1 MSQTLKKLLL
11 GERRDI
17 HDPDLFHKVSLVAFL
32 AWVGLGADGLSSSA
46 YGPDEAFR
54 ALSGHTELVIFM
66 FLAMVV
72 TVLIISWSYSVIIE
86 HFPSGGGGYVVATKL
101 LGPAFGIISGCAL
114 LVDYVLTITV
124 SIASGADQ
132 IFSFIP
138 MGWHWSKIW
147 LEALAIIVLI
157 IMNLRGVKE
166 SVNIL
171 VPIFLFFVLSHI
183 VLLVS
188 AFFIHAGNIPAIA
201 TAVKSD
207 LHAGMATLGFL
218 GLFKIF
224 GKAYAQ
230 GAGTYTGI
238 EAVSNGVQIMREP
251 KVATAQKTMV
261 YMALSLAITAGGL
274 LLAYSLLKVVPE
286 EGKTLNAVLAERM
299 GFGTWF
305 VVLVLIAEAALL
317 CIAAQTGFLDGPRV
331 MANMAT
337 DSWLPHRF
345 AALSERL
352 TMHYG
357 IMIIGAASMATLFMT
372 RGDTGR
378 LVTMYSINVFVTFSL
393 SNLGMCRF
401 WIQDRAKHSNWGR
414 RLVIHAV
421 ALVLCASILALQVTE
436 KFLIGGWETVLI
448 TSALIGLCFVIR
460 KYYRGV
466 HTRLGQITPDK
477 LAPSDMVTSHAL
489 SENPKQ
495 LDPAARTAVLLVGG
509 YNGLGV
515 HSVLTIWRMFPK
527 DYPQIV
533 FMSVGVV
540 DSANFKGTE
549 EVEHLQQETRK
560 SLEAYVS
567 LANRMGMA
575 ATTRVAIGTDAVDE
589 AEKLCS
595 LVSREFPRSTFFSGK
610 VVFQKEK
617 WYHWLLHNQTAY
629 AIQRRLEWLGLPMIV
644 LPVRVREA

>member
-1 MSQTLKKLLL
+1 MAGLLKKWLI

-54 ALSGHTELVIFM
+54 SLSGHTELVVFM
-66 FLAMVV
+66 CLAMVM
-72 TVLIISWSYSVIIE
+72 TVLIISWSYSGIIE

-132 IFSFIP
+132 IFSFLP
-138 MGWHWSKIW
+138 LGWHGFKVWI
-147 LEALAIIVLI
+147 EALAIIVLI

-166 SVNIL
+166 SVNVL
-171 VPIFLFFVLSHI
+171 VPIFLFFVFSHI
-183 VLLVS
+183 VLLV
-188 AFFIHAGNIPAIA
+188 AVFVLHAGNIPAIA
-201 TAVKSD
+201 AGVKSD
-207 LHAGMATLGFL
+207 LNSGMATLGFL

-251 KVATAQKTMV
+251 KVQTAQKTMV
-261 YMALSLAITAGGL
+261 YMAFSLAITAGGL

-286 EGKTLNAVLAERM
+286 EGKTLNAVLADRL

-305 VVLVLIAEAALL
+305 VVLILIAEAALL

-357 IMIIGAASMATLFMT
+357 ILIIGAASMATLFLT
-372 RGDTGR
+372 HGDTGR

-401 WIQDRAKHSNWGR
+401 WIQDRTKHSNWGR
-414 RLVIHAV
+414 RLLIHGV
-421 ALVLCASILALQVTE
+421 ALTLCASILALQVTE
-436 KFLIGGWETVLI
+436 KFLIGGWETLLI
-448 TSALIGLCFVIR
+448 TSALIALCFMIR
-460 KYYRGV
+460 RYYRGV
-466 HTRLGQITPDK
+466 HARLLQISPEK
-477 LAPSDMVTSHAL
+477 LAPADMVSSGAL
-489 SENPKQ
+489 AENPAS

-533 FMSVGVV
+533 FLSVGVV
-540 DSANFKGTE
+540 DSANFKGSD
-549 EVEHLQQETRK
+549 EVGRLQEQTRAALN
-560 SLEAYVS
+560 SYVS

-575 ATTRVAIGTDAVDE
+575 AGTRVAIGTDAVEE
-589 AEKLCS
+589 AEKLCAQ
-595 LVSREFPRSTFFSGK
+595 VAKEFPRATFFSGK
-610 VVFQKEK
+610 VVFQREK

-644 LPVRVREA
+644 LPVRVRDA

>member
-72 TVLIISWSYSVIIE
+72 TVLIISWSYSGIIE

-188 AFFIHAGNIPAIA
+188 AFFMHAGNIPAIA

>member
-1 MSQTLKKLLL
+1 MSQTLKKLLI

-17 HDPDLFHKVSLVAFL
+17 HDPNLFHKVSLVAFL

-54 ALSGHTELVIFM
+54 ALAGHTELVVFM
-66 FLAMVV
+66 FLAMVI
-72 TVLIISWSYSVIIE
+72 TVLVISYSYSGIIE

-101 LGPAFGIISGCAL
+101 LGPSFGIISGCAL

-132 IFSFIP
+132 IFSFISIK
-138 MGWHWSKIW
+138 WHWMKVW
-147 LEALAIIVLI
+147 LEAVAIIVLI

-171 VPIFLFFVLSHI
+171 VPIFLFFVVSHV
-183 VLLVS
+183 VLLGA
-188 AFFIHAGNIPAIA
+188 AFFVHAGDVPAIA
-201 TAVKSD
+201 VAVKQD
-207 LHAGMATLGFL
+207 LNGSLATLGFL

-251 KVATAQKTMV
+251 KVATAQRTMV

-286 EGKTLNAVLAERM
+286 EGKTLNAVLAERL

-345 AALSERL
+345 SALSERL

-357 IMIIGAASMATLFMT
+357 ILIIGASAMATLFMT
-372 RGDTGR
+372 KGDTAR

-401 WIQDRAKHSNWGR
+401 WVQERAKQPVWAR
-414 RLVIHAV
+414 RLLVHGV
-421 ALVLCASILALQVTE
+421 ALALCSSILVLQVSE

-448 TSALIGLCFVIR
+448 TSALIGVCFVIR
-460 KYYRGV
+460 RYYQGV
-466 HTRLGQITPDK
+466 HERLGQITPDK
-477 LAPSDMVTSHAL
+477 LAPVEMLSSGAL
-489 SENPKQ
+489 TENPQ
-495 LDPAARTAVLLVGG
+495 RLDPTLRTAVLLVGG

-540 DSANFKGTE
+540 DSANFKGSD
-549 EVEHLQQETRK
+549 EVEHLQQQTQK
-560 SLEAYVS
+560 SLDQYVA
-567 LANRMGMA
+567 LANRMGMG
-575 ATTRVAIGTDAVDE
+575 ATTRIAIGTDAVDE

-595 LVSREFPRSTFFSGK
+595 EISKDFPRATFFSGK
-610 VVFQKEK
+610 VVFQREK
-617 WYHWLLHNQTAY
+617 WYHWFLHNQTAH

>member
-1 MSQTLKKLLL
+1 MTQSIKKLLI

-17 HDPDLFHKVSLVAFL
+17 HDPNLFHKVSLVAFL

-46 YGPDEAFR
+46 YGPEEAFR
-54 ALSGHTELVIFM
+54 ALSGHTELVFFM

-72 TVLIISWSYSVIIE
+72 TVLVISASYSGIIK

-101 LGPAFGIISGCAL
+101 LGPSFGLISGCAL

-132 IFSFIP
+132 IFSLIDIK
-138 MGWHWSKIW
+138 WHWMKVW
-147 LEALAIIVLI
+147 LEAFAILVLI
-157 IMNLRGVKE
+157 VMNLRGVKE
-166 SVNIL
+166 SVNVL
-171 VPIFLFFVLSHI
+171 VPIFLFFVLSHA
-183 VLLVS
+183 VLLGVACFAHGS
-188 AFFIHAGNIPAIA
+188 QIPAIA
-201 TAVKSD
+201 AAAKGDLKSSF
-207 LHAGMATLGFL
+207 AALGFL

-251 KVATAQKTMV
+251 KVATAQRTML

-274 LLAYSLLKVVPE
+274 LLAYALLRVRPE
-286 EGKTLNAVLAERM
+286 EGKTLNATLASQL
-299 GFGTWF
+299 GFGSWF
-305 VVLVLIAEAALL
+305 VVAVMIASAALL

-345 AALSERL
+345 SALSERL

-357 IMIIGAASMATLFMT
+357 VLIIGASAMATLFMT
-372 RGDTGR
+372 RGDTVR

-401 WIQDRAKHSNWGR
+401 WFQDRARQPRWGSKI
-414 RLVIHAV
+414 LIHLL
-421 ALVLCASILALQVTE
+421 ALVLCSSILVLQVTE
-436 KFLIGGWETVLI
+436 KFLIGGWETMLI
-448 TSALIGLCFVIR
+448 TSGLIGLCLVIR
-460 KYYRGV
+460 RYYRGV
-466 HTRLGQITPDK
+466 ADRLGQIRPEK
-477 LAPSDMVTSHAL
+477 LAPTDLTSSNAL
-489 SENPKQ
+489 PANPP
-495 LDPAARTAVLLVGG
+495 LDPSQRTAVLLVGG

-515 HSVLTIWRMFPK
+515 HSVLTIFRMFPK
-527 DYPQIV
+527 DFPQIV
-533 FMSVGVV
+533 FLSVGVV
-540 DSANFKGTE
+540 DSANFKGSGEVDRLE
-549 EVEHLQQETRK
+549 EETRK
-560 SLEAYVS
+560 SLDRYVA
-567 LANRMGMA
+567 LANRMGLA
-575 ATTRVAIGTDAVDE
+575 ATTRVAVGTDAVDE
-589 AEKLCS
+589 AEKLCGEIS
-595 LVSREFPRSTFFSGK
+595 KQFPRATFFSGK
-610 VVFQKEK
+610 VVFQREK

>member
-1 MSQTLKKLLL
+1 MSHTLKKLLI

-54 ALSGHTELVIFM
+54 ALTGHTELVIFM
-66 FLAMVV
+66 FLAMVI
-72 TVLIISWSYSVIIE
+72 TVLVISWSYSGIIE

-138 MGWHWSKIW
+138 IGWHWPKLW

-157 IMNLRGVKE
+157 VMNLRGVKE
-166 SVNIL
+166 SVNVL
-171 VPIFLFFVLSHI
+171 VPIFLFFVVSHI

-188 AFFIHAGNIPAIA
+188 AFFVHAGNIPAIA
-201 TAVKSD
+201 SAVKSD
-207 LHAGMATLGFL
+207 LHSGMATLGFL

-251 KVATAQKTMV
+251 KVATAQRTMV

-414 RLVIHAV
+414 RLLIHGI
-421 ALVLCASILALQVTE
+421 ALALCASILVLQVTE
-436 KFLIGGWETVLI
+436 KLMIGGWETVLI

-460 KYYRGV
+460 NYYQGV
-466 HTRLGQITPDK
+466 RRRLGLITPDK
-477 LAPSDMVTSHAL
+477 LAPAEMESASAL
-489 SENPKQ
+489 SENPKN

-540 DSANFKGTE
+540 DSANFKGSE
-549 EVEHLQQETRK
+549 EVDHLQEETLR
-560 SLEAYVS
+560 SLAAYVA

-589 AEKLCS
+589 AEKLCAQ
-595 LVSREFPRSTFFSGK
+595 VSREFPRSTFFSGK

-629 AIQRRLEWLGLPMIV
+629 AIQRRLEWLGLPM
-644 LPVRVREA
+644 

>member
-1 MSQTLKKLLL
+1 
-11 GERRDI
+11 
-17 HDPDLFHKVSLVAFL
+17 
-32 AWVGLGADGLSSSA
+32 ADGLSSSA
-46 YGPDEAFR
+46 YGPEEAFR
-54 ALSGHTELVIFM
+54 ALSGHTEMVPFM
-66 FLAMVV
+66 FLAMVM
-72 TVLIISWSYSVIIE
+72 TVLVISWSYSGIIE

-101 LGPAFGIISGCAL
+101 LGPAFGIVSGCAL

-124 SIASGADQ
+124 SIAAGADQ
-132 IFSFIP
+132 IFSFVDVR
-138 MGWHWSKIW
+138 WHGLKIG
-147 LEALAIIVLI
+147 LEALAIVALV

-166 SVNIL
+166 SVNVL
-171 VPIFLFFVLSHI
+171 VPIFLFFVVSHV
-183 VLLVS
+183 VLLGA
-188 AFFIHAGNIPAIA
+188 AFFLHAGNVPRIA
-201 TAVKSD
+201 AGVKQD
-207 LHAGMATLGFL
+207 LHSGLATLGFL

-224 GKAYAQ
+224 GGAYAQ

-251 KVATAQKTMV
+251 KIATAQKTMV

-286 EGKTLNAVLAERM
+286 EGKTLNAVLAERL

-357 IMIIGAASMATLFMT
+357 ILIIGAAATATLFLT

-401 WIQDRAKHSNWGR
+401 WIRNRGKHPNWGR
-414 RLVIHAV
+414 RLSIHGI
-421 ALVLCASILALQVTE
+421 ALLLCSSILALQVGE
-436 KFLIGGWETVLI
+436 KFMIGGWETLLI

-460 KYYRGV
+460 RYYRGV
-466 HTRLGQITPDK
+466 RGLLSRITPES
-477 LAPSDMVTSHAL
+477 LAPEGEASASAL
-489 SENPKQ
+489 RENPKS
-495 LDPAARTAVLLVGG
+495 LDPNARTAVLLVGG
-509 YNGLGV
+509 YNGPGV

-533 FMSVGVV
+533 FLSVGVV
-540 DSANFKGTE
+540 DSANFKSSE
-549 EVEHLQQETRK
+549 EVERLQEQTRQA
-560 SLEAYVS
+560 LEPYVTLS
-567 LANRMGMA
+567 NRIGMA
-575 ATTRVAIGTDAVDE
+575 AATRVAVGTDAVDE
-589 AEKLCS
+589 AERLCS
-595 LVSREFPRSTFFSGK
+595 EVAKDFPRSTFFSGK
-610 VVFQKEK
+610 VVFQREK

-629 AIQRRLEWLGLPMIV
+629 AIQRRLEWQGMPMIV
-644 LPVRVREA
+644 LPVRIREA

>member
-1 MSQTLKKLLL
+1 MTTFLKKLLI

-17 HDPDLFHKVSLVAFL
+17 HDPQLFHKVSLVAFL

-54 ALSGHTELVIFM
+54 ALGGHSELVIFM

-72 TVLIISWSYSVIIE
+72 TVLIISASYSGIIE

-101 LGPAFGIISGCAL
+101 LGPSFGLISGCAL

-132 IFSFIP
+132 IFSFIDLK
-138 MGWHWSKIW
+138 WHWMKIW
-147 LEALAIIVLI
+147 LEAFAIIILI
-157 IMNLRGVKE
+157 VMNLRGVKE
-166 SVNIL
+166 SVNVL
-171 VPIFLFFVLSHI
+171 VPIFLFFVVSHI
-183 VLLVS
+183 VLLGC
-188 AFFIHAGNIPAIA
+188 AFLLHTGNIPRMVGAA
-201 TAVKSD
+201 RSD
-207 LHAGMATLGFL
+207 LHSGLATLGFL

-238 EAVSNGVQIMREP
+238 EAVSNGVQVMREP
-251 KVATAQKTMV
+251 KVATAKRTMV
-261 YMALSLAITAGGL
+261 YMAFSLALTAGGL

-345 AALSERL
+345 SALSERL

-357 IMIIGAASMATLFMT
+357 IMIIGASSMATLFMT
-372 RGDTGR
+372 HGDTGR
-378 LVTMYSINVFVTFSL
+378 LVTMYSINVFITFSL
-393 SNLGMCRF
+393 SNLGMVRF
-401 WIQDRAKHSNWGR
+401 WVQDRREDPGWWHKM
-414 RLVIHAV
+414 LIHGL
-421 ALVLCASILALQVTE
+421 ALILCSSILVLQVTE
-436 KFLIGGWETVLI
+436 KFMIGGWETAAITTLLI
-448 TSALIGLCFVIR
+448 ILCLVIR
-460 KYYRGV
+460 SYYRGV
-466 HTRLGQITPDK
+466 QERLSLITPEK
-477 LAPSDMVTSHAL
+477 LAPAETTSA
-489 SENPKQ
+489 SAIPENPKK
-495 LDPAARTAVLLVGG
+495 LDRNQRTAVLLVGG

-533 FMSVGVV
+533 FLSVGVV
-540 DSANFKGTE
+540 DSANFKGSE
-549 EVEHLQQETRK
+549 EVDHLQAETQK
-560 SLEAYVS
+560 SLDQYVK

-575 ATTRVAIGTDAVDE
+575 ATTRVAVGTDAVDE

-595 LVSREFPRSTFFSGK
+595 EVSREFPRATFFSGK
-610 VVFQKEK
+610 VVFQREK